1 MKNEQH
7 LYNIGADYAMTIIGG
22 KWKPVILYLMAGHPR
37 RPSELV
43 HQLGT
48 SYKVLSDQLKELME
62 AGIVTRKSYP
72 TIPPHVEYSLTD
84 EGENLYA
91 ALRYLNYWGEKRAK
105 NNPHVKIMCTEAMKR
120 AGDDGLCV
128 ITTKHLD
135 QWKQEIVNNPH
146 RKSVKVINDD
156 H

>member
-1 MKNEQH
+1 MAKEKH
-7 LYNIGADYAMTIIGG
+7 LYNIGADYAMDIIGG

-48 SYKVLSDQLKELME
+48 SYKVLNDQLKELMD
-62 AGIVTRKSYP
+62 AGIVTRKSFP
-72 TIPPHVEYSLTD
+72 TIPPHVEYRLTD

-105 NNPHVKIMCTEAMKR
+105 NDPSVEIMCTEAMKR
-120 AGDDGLCV
+120 VGDDGLCV
-128 ITTKHLD
+128 ITTKHLNE
-135 QWKQEIVNNPH
+135 WKQEIVRPNKN
-146 RKSVKVINDD
+146 KTVKN